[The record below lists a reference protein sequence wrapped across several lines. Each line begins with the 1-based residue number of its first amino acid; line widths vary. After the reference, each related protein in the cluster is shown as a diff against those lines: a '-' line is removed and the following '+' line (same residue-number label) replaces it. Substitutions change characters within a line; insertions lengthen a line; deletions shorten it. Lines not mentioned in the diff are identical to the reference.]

1 MTKKQK
7 SNKNLKIILFSL
19 GGIILLA
26 IGLFFILN
34 IKDNTPQYVGDFT
47 ISSEDSIFFEVRF
60 GFFNENKEYI
70 KTHGKGNL
78 KILNDMGED
87 VFSRD
92 FDFNETNFK
101 VYTNIFSNSEIL
113 SATFSLG
120 KEDVKKTKEISGT
133 GYLSITLDDGT
144 YFETLETSIYGLP
157 TYSTEELSQM
167 KEQEYSQ
174 KKSEINKEITSG
186 NFKIQFLSS
195 GFFTEESWLGSEEY
209 YRVDMKVQNMGNEK
223 DTLSMSD
230 LVLITENGNQYE
242 TGYSGTFSTSYDSYY
257 PGISKEGYI
266 LFEGVPKGEKYTIA
280 YEMGHDENWEPYLYH
295 LTIE

>member
-1 MTKKQK
+1 MTKNKK

-19 GGIILLA
+19 GGIVLLA
-26 IGLFFILN
+26 MGLYFILN
-34 IKDNTPQYVGDFT
+34 IKDSTPQYVGDFT
-47 ISSEDSIFFEVRF
+47 ITLEDSNFFEVRF
-60 GFFNENKEYI
+60 GFFNENKEYV
-70 KTHGKGNL
+70 KTQGKGNL

-87 VFSRD
+87 VFNRD
-92 FDFNETNFK
+92 FNFNETDFK
-101 VYTNIFSNSEIL
+101 VYTNMFSNSEIL

-120 KEDVKKTKEISGT
+120 KEDIEKTKEISGT
-133 GYLSITLDDGT
+133 GYLSITLGDGT
-144 YFETLETSIYGLP
+144 DFETLETSIYGLP
-157 TYSTEELSQM
+157 TYSTEELSEM

-174 KKSEINKEITSG
+174 EKTAINKEITSG

-242 TGYSGTFSTSYDSYY
+242 TGYGGTLSTFYDSYY

-266 LFEGVPKGEKYTIA
+266 LFEEVPKGEKYIIA
-280 YEMGHDENWEPYLYH
+280 YEMGYDENWEPYLYH